1 MTTGTLLY
9 PIKFFAVVGKGEG
22 GHREQGAEQ
31 ENSYT
36 NYAVINRL
44 PLTAMLGTVNEAS
57 RWNGLRSRTAT
68 RISSSK

>member
-1 MTTGTLLY
+1 
-9 PIKFFAVVGKGEG
+9 VVGKGG
-22 GHREQGAEQ
+22 VRELGTQQ

-44 PLTAMLGTVNEAS
+44 PLTAMHGTVNEAS
-57 RWNGLRSRTAT
+57 RCYGLRRTAT